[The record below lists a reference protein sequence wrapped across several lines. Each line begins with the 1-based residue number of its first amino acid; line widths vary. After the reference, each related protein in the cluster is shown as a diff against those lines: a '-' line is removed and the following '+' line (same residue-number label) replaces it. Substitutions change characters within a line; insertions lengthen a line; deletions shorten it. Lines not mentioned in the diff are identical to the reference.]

1 MFPTILAAAEIP
13 LLSDIVVI
21 FGLATMVILLFMRLK
36 LPTIIGYLL
45 TGAIAGPYGLSL
57 VDASTAVEVLS
68 EIGVILLL
76 FVIGMEFSLRSLMAI
91 KRAVFIGGSLQVLL
105 TIGATML
112 VAYLFGFSW
121 PISVF
126 FGFLFSLS
134 STAIVL
140 KILQEAGQVN
150 TLSGRTTLA
159 ILIFQDIIIVP
170 FVLFTPML
178 AGESDNI
185 LLSLL
190 LLALKGGLVIILTIL
205 GAKYVIPRIL
215 FRVATTRNEELFL
228 LSIIV
233 ICFAVAYATSLLG
246 LSLGLGAFL
255 AGLIISESE
264 YSHHATGKILPFREI
279 FLSFF
284 FVSVG
289 MLFDVTFL
297 YEHLLIILLLVAV
310 TFVLKFT
317 AATLAVRAIG
327 SGFKE
332 AFIVGFS
339 LFQVGEFSLLLAK
352 EGLKFNLLDNETYQY
367 FLAISIL
374 TMAITPFVIKQ
385 RENLACRIL
394 NAPLT
399 SKIKTRLETD
409 QSIPMGALDEEKL
422 TDHLLIIGYGLNGRN
437 LARAA
442 KTADIPFAI
451 IEMNPETVRDEAA
464 KGEPIVYGDA
474 SNSTVLE
481 HVNIHK
487 ARVVVVAISN
497 SDATK
502 GIVLNV
508 RSYNPHA
515 SLIVRTRYVNE
526 IESLKQLGADE
537 VIPEEFETSIE
548 IFTRVL
554 NKYLVPKRNIAA
566 FTEDVRSHNYEMFR
580 YASLDQGTGVALD
593 VPEINFVSIEI
604 EKDTGPYIGQPIKD
618 INLREKARVNLVAIK
633 RGGTTETN
641 ITGDTKLK
649 LGDIIYLVGKPRDL
663 EAFEMTVSLP
673 SN

>member
-1 MFPTILAAAEIP
+1 MIHLILAAAEIP

-21 FGLATMVILLFMRLK
+21 FGLAMLVILLFMRLK

-57 VDASTAVEVLS
+57 VGASVAVEVLS

-91 KRAVFIGGSLQVLL
+91 KKAVFIGGTLQVFL
-105 TIGATML
+105 TIVATAAL
-112 VAYLFGFSW
+112 TSFFNFDWNIA
-121 PISVF
+121 VF
-126 FGFLFSLS
+126 FGFLFALS

-140 KILQEAGQVN
+140 KLLQETGQVN
-150 TLSGRTTLA
+150 TISGRTTLA

-185 LLSLL
+185 LLSLVY
-190 LLALKGGLVIILTIL
+190 LALKGGLVILFTIL
-205 GAKYVIPRIL
+205 SAKYLIPQLL
-215 FRVATTRNEELFL
+215 FRIAKTRNEELFL

-233 ICFAVAYATSLLG
+233 TCFAVAYATSLLG

-264 YSHHATGKILPFREI
+264 YSHHATGKVLPFREI

-289 MLFDVTFL
+289 MLFDVGFL
-297 YEHLLIILLLVAV
+297 FEHFFTIIALVLL
-310 TFVLKFT
+310 TFVVKFT
-317 AATLAVRAIG
+317 ITTIAVKSIG
-327 SGFKE
+327 SSFKE
-332 AFIVGFS
+332 AFIVGLS

-352 EGLKFNLLDNETYQY
+352 EGLRYELLDNITYQY

-374 TMAITPFVIKQ
+374 TMTITPFILKK
-385 RENLACRIL
+385 REDLACRML
-394 NAPLT
+394 NIPVP
-399 SKIKTRLETD
+399 SKIKKRFGD
-409 QSIPMGALDEEKL
+409 KVDVPMGEIDKDEL
-422 TDHLLIIGYGLNGRN
+422 SDHLIIIGYGLNGKN
-437 LARAA
+437 LSKAA
-442 KTADIPFAI
+442 KSAKIPYAI
-451 IEMNPETVRDEAA
+451 IEMNPETVRTEAA
-464 KGEPIVYGDA
+464 NGEPIVFGDA
-474 SNSTVLE
+474 ANPSVLE

-497 SDATK
+497 NDATK
-502 GIVLNV
+502 GIVIEIRHHNH
-508 RSYNPHA
+508 NA
-515 SLIVRTRYVNE
+515 FLIVRTRYVNE
-526 IESLKQLGADE
+526 IEAIRQLGADE

-554 NKYLVPKRNIAA
+554 GKYLVPKRDVQS
-566 FTEDVRSHNYEMFR
+566 FTEEVRSKNYEMFR
-580 YASLDQGTGVALD
+580 LLSGNSEGGVTLD
-593 VPEINFVSIEI
+593 VPEINFISLKI
-604 EKDTGPYIGQPIKD
+604 EKDSGSYIGKSIKD
-618 INLREKARVNLVAIK
+618 TNLRENAKVNIVAIK
-633 RGGTTETN
+633 RGGETKTE

-649 LGDIIYLVGKPRDL
+649 LGDIVFVVGKSDAL
-663 EAFEMTVSLP
+663 EAFEEEVSV
-673 SN
+673 S